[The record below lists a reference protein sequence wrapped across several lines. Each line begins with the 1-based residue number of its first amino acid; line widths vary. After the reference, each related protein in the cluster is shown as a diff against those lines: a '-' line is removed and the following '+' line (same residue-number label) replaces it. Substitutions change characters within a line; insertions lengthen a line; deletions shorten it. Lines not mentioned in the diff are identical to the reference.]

1 MQLVLNYGP
10 KGAHEHD
17 RAERVYLVWPC
28 VAWRIVAPLPSD
40 RRINIFQKAVLG
52 LCRSGSYP
60 VSEIASTL
68 HLHPRL
74 IEAIGMELTGFGW
87 VDPAT
92 RRPTTKGLAMLDEE
106 ESAMDSLV
114 TGWVFQD
121 PRSGELWPFFSR
133 QLQLQDTAPH
143 PEPARLILLLGSV
156 DKPRKTYAWKL
167 DSHASPGR
175 PSSEAVLTGI
185 KRFRRREKLKGFMRL
200 VASGLDEPLP
210 SGSPDMLS
218 RIAFI
223 GDQPEPVGLV
233 TFGYLPSGGGL
244 RPQICDPFGFG
255 CSDEMWRQLG
265 RAAQQDESAFAAQ
278 RELLRLAQVK
288 DAPALEEQ
296 LARQRQGA
304 EADVVD
310 SLSLDIRDYP
320 AVYQHLVDAT
330 HNLSL
335 AEAAGANPQG
345 HLASVMASCRK
356 TLEALLKEVARR
368 SPLTDAHK
376 LLLGDVAQDRATIDR
391 IASGIGFSCP
401 LPSQLQI
408 DRGGGKPNKGLIE
421 RICRD
426 IGQVFSLPSGVIA
439 TLLASSKDVT
449 HPFRPAAVR
458 EPDLLQ
464 KMASII
470 DLGNAGSHDDSHKS
484 IPRQFSISEANLMR
498 HLTVQVAGCLLRLPF
513 KGREIT

>member
-17 RAERVYLVWPC
+17 RRERVYLVWAC

-52 LCRSGSYP
+52 LCRTGSYP
-60 VSEIASTL
+60 VSEIASKL
-68 HLHPRL
+68 HLHPHL
-74 IEAIGMELTGFGW
+74 IEAIGMELMGSSCL
-87 VDPAT
+87 DPAT
-92 RRPTTKGLAMLDEE
+92 WRPTLKGLAMLSEE

-133 QLQLQDTAPH
+133 QLQLQETAPH
-143 PEPARLILLLGSV
+143 PEPTRLVLLLGSV
-156 DKPRKTYAWKL
+156 DKPRKPYAWLL
-167 DSHASPGR
+167 DSQTGPGR
-175 PSSEAVLTGI
+175 PSTEVVLTAI

-200 VASGLDEPLP
+200 VASGLEEPL
-210 SGSPDMLS
+210 SGGSPDMLS
-218 RIAFI
+218 RITFI
-223 GDQPEPVGLV
+223 SDQPQSVGLV
-233 TFGYLPSGGGL
+233 TFAYLPSGGGL

-255 CSDEMWRQLG
+255 CAEEMWRQLG
-265 RAAQQDESAFAAQ
+265 RAAQQDEGAFAAQ

-296 LARQRQGA
+296 LERQRQGA
-304 EADVVD
+304 EADVVA
-310 SLSLDIRDYP
+310 SLSLDIKDCL
-320 AVYQHLVDAT
+320 AVYDHLVDAT

-335 AEAAGANPQG
+335 AEAARGNPQG
-345 HLASVMASCRK
+345 QLASVMACCRK

-376 LLLGDVAQDRATIDR
+376 QLSGDVAKDRTTIDR
-391 IASGIGFSCP
+391 FASGIGFNCP

-408 DRGGGKPNKGLIE
+408 DKGGGKPNKGLIE
-421 RICRD
+421 RICKD

-439 TLLASSKDVT
+439 TLLASAQDVT
-449 HPFRPAAVR
+449 HPFRPAAAR
-458 EPDLLQ
+458 DPDLLQ
-464 KMASII
+464 KIASII
-470 DLGNAGSHDDSHKS
+470 DLGNAGSHDDSHQQ
-484 IPRQFSISEANLMR
+484 IPKRFSISEAVLMR
-498 HLTVQVAGCLLRLPF
+498 KLTLEVTGCLLKLPI
-513 KGREIT
+513 RER